1 MIRVLMVDDSAPL
14 RERLAARLVNL
25 GTVEIIGEA
34 SDVPQAIHA
43 VLTLKPDV
51 VVLDI
56 EMPGGS
62 GFDVLKVVKKVRP
75 EALVIML
82 TNYPC
87 APFRWR
93 AKLMGAEYLFDKTAE
108 FEKVA
113 DVLRTLHQE
122 EKNG

>member
-1 MIRVLMVDDSAPL
+1 MVDDSAQL

-25 GTVEIIGEA
+25 GTVTIVGEA
-34 SDVPQAIHA
+34 SDVPQAIHC
-43 VLTLKPDV
+43 VRTLKPDV

-56 EMPGGS
+56 QMPGGS
-62 GFDVLKVVKKVRP
+62 GFEVLKVVKKEQP
-75 EALVIML
+75 ETVVIML

-93 AKLMGAEYLFDKTAE
+93 SKLMGAEYLFDKTTE

-113 DVLRTLHQE
+113 EVLKTLYQE